1 MSMFPI
7 YLTLKKYPSHGQ
19 GTSRG
24 SQTQRSLSRSL
35 SRGLKSSSPLSS
47 CKSKVA
53 ATTGTIHSLFSI
65 AASTSAV
72 EDASPTIKHSV
83 DARIT
88 AAVTSITTCSSVLVA
103 VIILGPTYPISSVV
117 TVGEIVAVDP
127 TMVTIVSQAIVV
139 LVMFILK

>member
-1 MSMFPI
+1 MFPI
-7 YLTLKKYPSHGQ
+7 YLTLKKYPSHCHHGR
-19 GTSRG
+19 SR
-24 SQTQRSLSRSL
+24 RSRRSH
-35 SRGLKSSSPLSS
+35 RGLKNSSPLSS

-53 ATTGTIHSLFSI
+53 ATTTTGTIHSLFSI

-88 AAVTSITTCSSVLVA
+88 AAVTLTTTCSSVFVA

-127 TMVTIVSQAIVV
+127 TMVTIVPQAIAV

>member
-7 YLTLKKYPSHGQ
+7 YLTLKNTGHG
-19 GTSRG
+19 SRG
-24 SQTQRSLSRSL
+24 TQMSGILFRGRS
-35 SRGLKSSSPLSS
+35 LKSSSPLSS
-47 CKSKVA
+47 CKSKGA

-88 AAVTSITTCSSVLVA
+88 AAVTLTTTCSSVLVVA
-103 VIILGPTYPISSVV
+103 IIPGPTYPISSVV

-127 TMVTIVSQAIVV
+127 TMVTVVSQAIAV

>member
-7 YLTLKKYPSHGQ
+7 YLTLKNTSHGQ
-19 GTSRG
+19 K
-24 SQTQRSLSRSL
+24 TQRTQMISRS
-35 SRGLKSSSPLSS
+35 LKSSSLLSS
-47 CKSKVA
+47 CKSKGAVT
-53 ATTGTIHSLFSI
+53 TTGTIHSLFSI

-72 EDASPTIKHSV
+72 EDASPTIEHSV

-88 AAVTSITTCSSVLVA
+88 AAVTLTTTCSSVFVA
-103 VIILGPTYPISSVV
+103 VIILGSIPTYPISSVV
-117 TVGEIVAVDP
+117 TAREIVAVDP